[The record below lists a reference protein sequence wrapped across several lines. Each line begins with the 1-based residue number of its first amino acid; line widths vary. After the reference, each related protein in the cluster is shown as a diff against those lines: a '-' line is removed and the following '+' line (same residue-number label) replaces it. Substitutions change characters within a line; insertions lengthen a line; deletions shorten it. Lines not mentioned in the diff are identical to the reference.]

1 MTDNTAPE
9 AAEPRTQR
17 TMGRS
22 VLLFVRDVVVIFG
35 IAILVSFLVKT
46 FLVRSFFIPSASMEQ
61 TLMIDDRVIVNELV
75 PDLVGVD
82 HGDIVVF
89 QDPGGWLPAR
99 PEVQTSGVQAATDW
113 VLSLFGLA
121 SPDSNDHLIKRVIG
135 LPGDTVQCCSAD
147 GKIIVNGVPI
157 TESYI
162 TIPEGESRASGIDFN
177 VTVPQGSLFVMG
189 DNRYNSKDSRYNTEN
204 PGGGFVG
211 IDFVVGRA
219 FVLSWPMNHWGWL
232 SNYPEVFADVP
243 KATQP

>member
-1 MTDNTAPE
+1 MTTATSSRRS
-9 AAEPRTQR
+9 ASRT
-17 TMGRS
+17 
-22 VLLFVRDVVVIFG
+22 VLFFVRDVLVIFG

-75 PDLVGVD
+75 PKAVAVD

-89 QDPGGWLPAR
+89 KDPGGWLPAR
-99 PEVQTSGVQAATDW
+99 PPVELSGIQAGTEW

-135 LPGDTVQCCSAD
+135 LPGDTVQCCSAE

-157 TESYI
+157 TEPYI
-162 TIPEGESRASGIDFN
+162 TIPAGETRASAIDFN
-177 VTVPQGSLFVMG
+177 VTVPEGSLFVMG
-189 DNRYNSKDSRYNTEN
+189 DNRYNSKDSRYNTDK

-211 IDFVVGRA
+211 MDNVVGRA
-219 FVLSWPMNHWGWL
+219 FVLSWPMSHWGWL

-243 KATQP
+243 KASAQ

>member
-1 MTDNTAPE
+1 MTDATPTRR
-9 AAEPRTQR
+9 PR
-17 TMGRS
+17 MRS
-22 VLLFVRDVVVIFG
+22 FLFFLRDVLVIFG

-75 PDLVGVD
+75 PKAVAVD

-89 QDPGGWLPAR
+89 KDPGGWLPAR
-99 PEVQTSGVQAATDW
+99 PPVEVTGIQAGTEW

-147 GKIIVNGVPI
+147 GKIMVNGVAI
-157 TESYI
+157 TEPYI
-162 TIPEGESRASGIDFN
+162 TIPAGESRASAIDFN
-177 VTVPQGSLFVMG
+177 VTVPEGSLFVMG
-189 DNRYNSKDSRYNTEN
+189 DTRYNSTDSRYNTDT
-204 PGGGFVG
+204 PGGGCVG
-211 IDFVVGRA
+211 LDNVVGRA
-219 FVLSWPMNHWGWL
+219 FVLSWPMSHWGWL

-243 KATQP
+243 DASLAQ

>member
-1 MTDNTAPE
+1 MTDATPTRRAPL
-9 AAEPRTQR
+9 
-17 TMGRS
+17 RS
-22 VLLFVRDVVVIFG
+22 FLLFVRDVLVIFG

-46 FLVRSFFIPSASMEQ
+46 FLVRSFFIPSSSMEQ
-61 TLMIDDRVIVNELV
+61 TLQIDDRVIVNELV
-75 PDLVGVD
+75 PKAVALD

-89 QDPGGWLPAR
+89 KDPGGWLPAK
-99 PEVQTSGVQAATDW
+99 PPVEISGLQAGTEW

-135 LPGDTVQCCSAD
+135 LAGDTVQCCSAD

-157 TESYI
+157 TEPYI
-162 TIPEGESRASGIDFN
+162 TIPAGETRASAIDFN
-177 VTVPQGSLFVMG
+177 VTVPEGSIFVMG
-189 DNRYNSKDSRYNTEN
+189 DNRYNSKDSRYNTDK

-211 IDFVVGRA
+211 MDNVVGRA

-243 KATQP
+243 DATSTK

>member
-1 MTDNTAPE
+1 MTDAPP
-9 AAEPRTQR
+9 ARRAP
-17 TMGRS
+17 MRS
-22 VLLFVRDVVVIFG
+22 VLLFLRDVLVIFG

-75 PDLVGVD
+75 PKAVAVD

-89 QDPGGWLPAR
+89 KDPGGWLPAR
-99 PEVQTSGVQAATDW
+99 PPVEVTGIQAGTEW

-147 GKIIVNGVPI
+147 GKIMVNGVAI
-157 TESYI
+157 TEPYI
-162 TIPEGESRASGIDFN
+162 TIPAGETRASAIDFN
-177 VTVPQGSLFVMG
+177 VTVPEGSLFVMG
-189 DNRYNSKDSRYNTEN
+189 DNRYNSKDSRYNTDK

-211 IDFVVGRA
+211 MDNVVGRA
-219 FVLSWPMNHWGWL
+219 FVLSWPMSHWGWL

-243 KATQP
+243 EPATSK

>member
-1 MTDNTAPE
+1 MTDAPP
-9 AAEPRTQR
+9 ARRAP
-17 TMGRS
+17 MRS
-22 VLLFVRDVVVIFG
+22 VLLFLRDVLVIFG

-75 PDLVGVD
+75 PKAVAVD

-89 QDPGGWLPAR
+89 KDPGGWLPAR
-99 PEVQTSGVQAATDW
+99 PPVEVTGIQAGTEW

-147 GKIIVNGVPI
+147 GKIMVNGVPI
-157 TESYI
+157 TEPYI
-162 TIPEGESRASGIDFN
+162 TIPAGETRASALDFN
-177 VTVPQGSLFVMG
+177 VTVPESSLFVMG
-189 DNRYNSKDSRYNTEN
+189 DNRYNSKDSRYNTDK

-211 IDFVVGRA
+211 MDNVVGRA
-219 FVLSWPMNHWGWL
+219 FVLSWPMSHWGWL

-243 KATQP
+243 ESATSK

>member
-1 MTDNTAPE
+1 MTDAPP
-9 AAEPRTQR
+9 ARRAP
-17 TMGRS
+17 MRS
-22 VLLFVRDVVVIFG
+22 VLLFLRDVLVIFG

-75 PDLVGVD
+75 PKAVAVD

-89 QDPGGWLPAR
+89 KDPGGWLPAR
-99 PEVQTSGVQAATDW
+99 PPVEVTGIQAGTEW

-147 GKIIVNGVPI
+147 GKIMVNGVAI
-157 TESYI
+157 TEPYI
-162 TIPEGESRASGIDFN
+162 TIPAGETRASALDFN
-177 VTVPQGSLFVMG
+177 VTVPESSLFVMG
-189 DNRYNSKDSRYNTEN
+189 DNRYNSKDSRYNTDK

-211 IDFVVGRA
+211 MDNVVGRA
-219 FVLSWPMNHWGWL
+219 FVLSWPMSHWGWL

-243 KATQP
+243 EPATSK

>member
-1 MTDNTAPE
+1 MTDATPT
-9 AAEPRTQR
+9 R
-17 TMGRS
+17 RS
-22 VLLFVRDVVVIFG
+22 PMRSILFFLRDVLVIFG

-75 PDLVGVD
+75 PKAVAVD

-89 QDPGGWLPAR
+89 KDPGGWLPAR
-99 PEVQTSGVQAATDW
+99 PPVEVTGIQAGTEW

-135 LPGDTVQCCSAD
+135 LPGDTVQCCSAE
-147 GKIIVNGVPI
+147 GKIMVNGVAI
-157 TESYI
+157 TEPYI
-162 TIPEGESRASGIDFN
+162 TIPAGETRASAIDFN
-177 VTVPQGSLFVMG
+177 VTVPEGSLFVMG
-189 DNRYNSKDSRYNTEN
+189 DNRYNSKDSRYNTDK

-211 IDFVVGRA
+211 MDNVVGRA
-219 FVLSWPMNHWGWL
+219 FVLSWPMSHWGWL

-243 KATQP
+243 EPATSK

>member
-1 MTDNTAPE
+1 MTDAPP
-9 AAEPRTQR
+9 ARRAP
-17 TMGRS
+17 MRS
-22 VLLFVRDVVVIFG
+22 VLLFLRDVLVIFG

-75 PDLVGVD
+75 PKAVAVD

-89 QDPGGWLPAR
+89 KDPGGWLPAR
-99 PEVQTSGVQAATDW
+99 PPVEVTGIQAGTEW

-147 GKIIVNGVPI
+147 GKIMVNGVAI
-157 TESYI
+157 TEPYI
-162 TIPEGESRASGIDFN
+162 TIPAGETRASAIDFN
-177 VTVPQGSLFVMG
+177 VTVPESSLFVMG
-189 DNRYNSKDSRYNTEN
+189 DNRYNSKDSRYNTDK

-211 IDFVVGRA
+211 MDNVVGRA
-219 FVLSWPMNHWGWL
+219 FVLSWPMSHWGWL

-243 KATQP
+243 EPATSK

>member
-1 MTDNTAPE
+1 MTSATSRRRPAL
-9 AAEPRTQR
+9 
-17 TMGRS
+17 RS
-22 VLLFVRDVVVIFG
+22 LLLFLRDVLVIFG

-46 FLVRSFFIPSASMEQ
+46 FLVRSFFIPSSSMEQ

-75 PDLVGVD
+75 PKAVAVE

-89 QDPGGWLPAR
+89 KDPGGWLPAR
-99 PEVQTSGVQAATDW
+99 PPVEVTGIQAGTEW

-157 TESYI
+157 TEPYI
-162 TIPEGESRASGIDFN
+162 TIPAGESRASAIDFN
-177 VTVPQGSLFVMG
+177 VTVPEGSLFVMG
-189 DNRYNSKDSRYNTEN
+189 DNRYNSKDSRYNTDK

-211 IDFVVGRA
+211 MDNVVGRA
-219 FVLSWPMNHWGWL
+219 FVLSWPISHWGWL
-232 SNYPEVFADVP
+232 SNYSEVFADVP
-243 KATQP
+243 DATTK

>member
-1 MTDNTAPE
+1 M
-9 AAEPRTQR
+9 
-17 TMGRS
+17 RS
-22 VLLFVRDVVVIFG
+22 VLLFLRDVLVIFG

-46 FLVRSFFIPSASMEQ
+46 FLVRSFFIPSSSMEQ
-61 TLMIDDRVIVNELV
+61 TLQIDDRVIVNELV
-75 PDLVGVD
+75 PKAVAVD

-89 QDPGGWLPAR
+89 KDPGGWLPAR
-99 PEVQTSGVQAATDW
+99 PPVEVTGIQAGTEW

-157 TESYI
+157 SEPYI
-162 TIPEGESRASGIDFN
+162 TIPAGETRASAIDFN
-177 VTVPQGSLFVMG
+177 VTVPENSLFVMG
-189 DNRYNSKDSRYNTEN
+189 DNRYNSKDSRYNTDK

-211 IDFVVGRA
+211 MDNVVGRA
-219 FVLSWPMNHWGWL
+219 FVLSWPMSHWGWL

-243 KATQP
+243 DATTTK

>member
-1 MTDNTAPE
+1 
-9 AAEPRTQR
+9 
-17 TMGRS
+17 MGRS
-22 VLLFVRDVVVIFG
+22 VLMFVRDVIVIFG

-75 PDLVGVD
+75 PDVVGVD

-147 GKIIVNGVPI
+147 GKIIVNGIPI
-157 TESYI
+157 TEPYI
-162 TIPEGESRASGIDFN
+162 TIPTGETRASAIDFT
-177 VTVPQGSLFVMG
+177 VTVPQGALFVMG
-189 DNRYNSKDSRYNTEN
+189 DNRYNSKDSRYNTDQ

-219 FVLSWPMNHWGWL
+219 FVVSWPMSHWGWL

-243 KATQP
+243 KAPQN

>member
-1 MTDNTAPE
+1 MTSATSRRRPAL
-9 AAEPRTQR
+9 
-17 TMGRS
+17 RS
-22 VLLFVRDVVVIFG
+22 LLLFLRDVLVIFG

-46 FLVRSFFIPSASMEQ
+46 FLVRSFFIPSSSMEQ

-75 PDLVGVD
+75 PKAVAVD

-89 QDPGGWLPAR
+89 KDPGGWLPAR
-99 PEVQTSGVQAATDW
+99 PPVEVTGIQAGTEW

-157 TESYI
+157 TEPYI
-162 TIPEGESRASGIDFN
+162 TIPAGETRASAIDFN
-177 VTVPQGSLFVMG
+177 VTVPEGSLFVMG
-189 DNRYNSKDSRYNTEN
+189 DNRYNSKDSRYNTDK

-211 IDFVVGRA
+211 MDNVVGRA
-219 FVLSWPMNHWGWL
+219 FVLSWPISHWGWL

-243 KATQP
+243 DATTK